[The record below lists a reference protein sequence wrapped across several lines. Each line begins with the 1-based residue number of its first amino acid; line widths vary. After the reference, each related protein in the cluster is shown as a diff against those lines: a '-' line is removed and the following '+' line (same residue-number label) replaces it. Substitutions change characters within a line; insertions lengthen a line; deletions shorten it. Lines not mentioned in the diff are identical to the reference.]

1 MDTPGQDIEQMVG
14 MVAGGCQII
23 AFTTGRGTPTG
34 SPIAPCLKI
43 GSTSELFRNQPGDVD
58 IDAGSILDGSQ
69 TVETV
74 GNQIF
79 RRLLEVA
86 SGSPT
91 VAEQRQ
97 QQDFAI
103 SKTHLGGRAR

>member
-1 MDTPGQDIEQMVG
+1 MVG
-14 MVAGGCQII
+14 MVAGGCQIV

-43 GSTSELFRNQPGDVD
+43 GSNTELFRHQPSDVD
-58 IDAGSILDGSQ
+58 IDAGRILDGSE
-69 TVETV
+69 TVQTV

-79 RRLLEVA
+79 SRLLEVA

-91 VAEQRQ
+91 VAERRQ
-97 QQDFAI
+97 QRDFAI
-103 SKTHLGGRAR
+103 SKTHPGGSAR